1 MKGISFPLMRSGK
14 LIPSLLLDIDP
25 LFVGGVFGMNFENFR
40 KKPHG
45 VKKCLHL
52 GAKICDYELLK
63 SKKLD

>member
-1 MKGISFPLMRSGK
+1 M
-14 LIPSLLLDIDP
+14 IPSLLLDIDP

-52 GAKICDYELLK
+52 GAKICVRDQITCVIQLYI
-63 SKKLD
+63 